1 MTKEMDYERVLLLL
15 EVIERTLPHG
25 PAYNDLRGEAAK
37 ELNKMIDEFKK
48 NAGKIVTPP
57 DGPANSAVSNE
68 DGTYTRILTIPI
80 RMAGESD
87 EAWEKRQEEYAK
99 LIPQEAHSVDQPKTD
114 PRANERA
121 IGETEEQHK
130 AKIDQEAK
138 AAAET
143 KQDQSRPHD
152 QKPANETT
160 PLPRRL

>member
-48 NAGKIVTPP
+48 NAGKVVTPP
-57 DGPANSAVSNE
+57 DGPANSAVANE
-68 DGTYTRILTIPI
+68 DGTYTRIPPAPL

-87 EAWEKRQEEYAK
+87 EAWEKRQAEYAEN
-99 LIPQEAHSVDQPKTD
+99 LLELADPANQPKTD

-130 AKIDQEAK
+130 AKVDQEAK
-138 AAAET
+138 AA
-143 KQDQSRPHD
+143 QDQSRPHD

-160 PLPRRL
+160 TLPRRL